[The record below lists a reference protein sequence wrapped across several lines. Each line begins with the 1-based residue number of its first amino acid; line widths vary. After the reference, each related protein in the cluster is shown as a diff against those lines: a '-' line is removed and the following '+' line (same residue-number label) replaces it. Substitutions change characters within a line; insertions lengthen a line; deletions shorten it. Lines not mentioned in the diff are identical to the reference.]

1 MADGTYDDFEAQL
14 SHRLLTIDEE
24 ITAAKEQGR
33 RALKT
38 PGDKVGRVLAAQQIK
53 IKSAEKSRV
62 AAMLAGIQQQKS
74 ELALSNFTKQYV
86 NLMQKS
92 SKIGPSISEKQV
104 VSVVKAYEDK
114 LEGTHSVGS
123 MLLDSTED
131 TMESTVEAGAD
142 VFASERSGDDAYAEL
157 FGVADNDPPAPTPAA
172 APAAGPPSSGP
183 DDGDIVDPMA
193 LLLPSVPSATV
204 GGGARA
210 ATPVAVPL
218 PTRAH
223 RRTASLT
230 GASADE
236 LRFML

>member
-14 SHRLLTIDEE
+14 THRLLTIDEE
-24 ITAAKEQGR
+24 IAAAKEQGR

-38 PGDKVGRVLAAQQIK
+38 AGDKVGRVLAAQQIK
-53 IKSAEKSRV
+53 IKLAEKSRV
-62 AAMLAGIQQQKS
+62 GAMLAGVQQQKS

-104 VSVVKAYEDK
+104 VSVVRAYEDK
-114 LEGTHSVGS
+114 IEGSHSVGS

-157 FGVADNDPPAPTPAA
+157 FGVDEPEAAAEAPAA
-172 APAAGPPSSGP
+172 AAAAEPPDPPSGP
-183 DDGDIVDPMA
+183 SDGGVVDPLA
-193 LLLPSVPSATV
+193 LLLPSVPSSVV
-204 GGGARA
+204 GGAPPPPA
-210 ATPVAVPL
+210 ATPK
-218 PTRAH
+218 AH
-223 RRTASLT
+223 RRTPSLT
-230 GASADE
+230 GAAADQ
-236 LRFML
+236 LGFML